1 MRAKPDKKKAKTSS
15 AGLSNIRT
23 FFEASSRASAS
34 GSSRECESENQD
46 GSRSPNRSPNLTIP
60 STASTV
66 DPSEDCVSSDSDKS
80 ESESA
85 EQNKVG
91 KKQQG

>member
-1 MRAKPDKKKAKTSS
+1 MCAKPDKKKAKTSS

-46 GSRSPNRSPNLTIP
+46 GSRSPNLTIP

-66 DPSEDCVSSDSDKS
+66 DPSEDCVSSNSDKS